1 MARRTIGYHVVK
13 SGYGLWLPGDE
24 RGSWSD
30 AWDDMIGYVQPHTLH
45 EGDPART
52 RMARERMQHDPVT
65 LNEIMINTVIS
76 AIGTCAEQ
84 SQWSIAAASIEATH
98 THLLISYSGRDIH
111 TTVKW
116 IADQT
121 TKAVHRE
128 TQHQGPVWAKG
139 KWCSYVFDES
149 QWRNTIHY
157 IQRHNVRRGLDAR
170 PYGFVAAPSNVVSFP
185 L

>member
-30 AWDDMIGYVQPHTLH
+30 AWDEMIGYVQPHTLH

-52 RMARERMQHDPVT
+52 RMARERMLHEPVT
-65 LNEIMINTVIS
+65 LNEIMIDAVIS
-76 AIGTCAEQ
+76 AIGSCAER
-84 SQWSIAAASIEATH
+84 SPWSIVAASIEPTH
-98 THLLISYSGRDIH
+98 THLLITYGGRDIH
-111 TTVKW
+111 TTAKW

-128 TQHQGPVWAKG
+128 TLHQGPVWAKG
-139 KWCSYVFDES
+139 KWCSYVFEES
-149 QWRNTIHY
+149 QWRSTIHY
-157 IQRHNVRRGLDAR
+157 IERHNVRRGVDAR
-170 PYGFVAAPSNVVSFP
+170 PYSFVAAPSNVVSFP

>member
-30 AWDDMIGYVQPHTLH
+30 VWDDMIGFVDPHTLH
-45 EGDPART
+45 EGDPARK
-52 RMARERMQHDPVT
+52 RMAQERMLRDPVT
-65 LNEIMINTVIS
+65 LNEIMIDAVLG
-76 AIGTCAEQ
+76 AIGVCAEQ
-84 SQWSIAAASIEATH
+84 SQWSIVAASIEPTH
-98 THLLISYSGRDIH
+98 THLMFTYCGRDIH
-111 TTVKW
+111 ITAKW
-116 IADQT
+116 IADRT

-149 QWRNTIHY
+149 QWRNTIQY
-157 IQRHNVRRGLDAR
+157 IERHNIRHGLDAR
-170 PYGFVAAPSNVVSFP
+170 PYSFVAAPSNVASFP